1 MIVFSAFT
9 PHSPLLLPSIGK
21 ENVEQLQQTREA
33 MKELAEELYATM
45 PDTVVVISAH
55 TNRHKD
61 AFSIN
66 LHDPYGIDLTEF
78 GDYSDE
84 HTFRPNVKLIDR
96 LQRHA
101 RKEGVPLT
109 LNSNEALDYGTV
121 VPLLMLTEKLPGIN
135 IVPISYSNLD
145 AKTHVE
151 FGRLLKEVLMR
162 SDQRIAVVASGDLS
176 HCLSSEAPV
185 EYNPLGETFDET
197 VREAVKDL
205 VTSKLLTMDDETIES
220 ASECAYEPL
229 LMLFGVLDRMNVKSK
244 ILSYE
249 APFGVGYLVAQFTML

>member
-21 ENVEQLQQTREA
+21 ENVDQLSQTQEA
-33 MKELAEELYATM
+33 MEYLAEELYASM
-45 PDTVVVISAH
+45 PDTIVVISAH
-55 TNRHKD
+55 TDRHDD

-78 GDYSDE
+78 GDYSDD
-84 HTFRPNVKLIDR
+84 HTFRPNAKLIDR

-101 RKEGVPLT
+101 RKQDMALT
-109 LNSNEALDYGTV
+109 LNSNEALDYGTA
-121 VPLLMLTEKLPGIN
+121 VPLLLLTEKLPNIN
-135 IVPISYSNLD
+135 VVPISYSDLD

-151 FGRLLKEVLMR
+151 FGRVLKDVLMQA
-162 SDQRIAVVASGDLS
+162 DERIAVIASGDLS

-185 EYNPLGETFDET
+185 EYNPLGETFDDT
-197 VREAVKDL
+197 VKEAIKD
-205 VTSKLLTMDDETIES
+205 VATSKLLTMEEETIES

-229 LMLFGVLDRMNVKSK
+229 LILFGVLDRMNVESR

-249 APFGVGYLVAQFTML
+249 APFGVGYLVARFSML